1 MSLPPPRGPFGA
13 GPNRQHANEASTVR
27 LYGVLRAG
35 SSYGAKNKDE
45 NGNFV
50 KRVEYNPDDPKSSSI
65 QRNCISVPWKAY
77 GKRVVKL
84 DAFCRDVT
92 ADPRLQ
98 KLGLGSA
105 FDTAKSYTQDDT
117 VQEYATKTN
126 NSMFTPVF
134 LNGGKSIWIMEF
146 NNSEKNDFARY
157 CLVPLDTM
165 PVAER
170 LERAIAHLEKYIS
183 DDALQYYHYKSD
195 SDPDE
200 SEPDDL
206 RYYDK
211 PDPQMTKFR
220 RYYIAYWNHALYK
233 LKRM

>member
-1 MSLPPPRGPFGA
+1 MS
-13 GPNRQHANEASTVR
+13 
-27 LYGVLRAG
+27 YGV
-35 SSYGAKNKDE
+35 KNKDE
-45 NGNFV
+45 

-92 ADPRLQ
+92 ADPRL
-98 KLGLGSA
+98 KTIGLGKV
-105 FDTAKSYTQDDT
+105 FDAAKSYTQDDT
-117 VQEYATKTN
+117 VQEYATNTN

-134 LNGGKSIWIMEF
+134 LNGGQSIWIMEF
-146 NNSEKNDFARY
+146 TEKNDYARY

-183 DDALQYYHYKSD
+183 DDALQYY
-195 SDPDE
+195 E
-200 SEPDDL
+200 
-206 RYYDK
+206 K
-211 PDPQMTKFR
+211 PSQQMMDFR
-220 RYYIAYWNHALYK
+220 RYYIAYWNYALDK